1 MACTKETS
9 HKSIGGKEPCKE
21 IAIKRAW
28 KSDPTTGGVKMP
40 HRFSLEIIALLEIRR

>member
-1 MACTKETS
+1 MARTKQTS
-9 HKSIGGKEPCKE
+9 RKSIGGKEPCKQ
-21 IAIKRAW
+21 IAIKGAW